1 MGQAQDRIIDVVIV
15 DKNPLVR
22 KGLAQVLLEDGRFR
36 VVDTVAEGESF
47 IRSLFRLKC
56 DICIIGW
63 DMPQMGGR
71 RVLEEIKNTDM
82 PPKAVVYTGNTAP
95 DIPRLVM
102 QLGGAGFVLKSDP
115 TASLIDTLLAIDG
128 GRMVFPFMDLSR
140 RDEDPLGTLTGREHE
155 LLAALVDGRANAQI
169 AHELDI
175 SLNTVKFHLKNLYC
189 KLGVHNRAQ
198 AVACYLKSGQGG

>member
-1 MGQAQDRIIDVVIV
+1 MDDAPDRTISVIIV

-22 KGLAQVLLEDGRFR
+22 KGLQQVLAEDGRFK
-36 VVDTVAEGESF
+36 VVNTANDGESF
-47 IRSLFRLKC
+47 ISSLMRLDC

-71 RVLEEIKNTDM
+71 KVLEELKHIRNA
-82 PPKAVVYTGNTAP
+82 PKAVVYTGNTAP
-95 DIPRLVM
+95 DIPRQVM

-115 TASLIDTLLAIDG
+115 TASLIETLLTVNG

-140 RDEDPLGTLTGREHE
+140 RNEDPLGTLTGREHE

-189 KLGVHNRAQ
+189 KLGVNNRAQ
-198 AVACYLKSGQGG
+198 AVACYLKAGHRA

>member
-1 MGQAQDRIIDVVIV
+1 MGQAQGRIVDVVIV

-22 KGLAQVLLEDGRFR
+22 KGLEQVLIEDGRFC
-36 VVDTVAEGESF
+36 VVATVNDGESF
-47 IRSLFRLKC
+47 VRSLGRVEC
-56 DICIIGW
+56 HICVIGW
-63 DMPQMGGR
+63 DMPNMGGR
-71 RVLEEIKNTDM
+71 KVLEEIKHLET
-82 PPKAVVYTGNTAP
+82 PPKAVVYTGNTTP
-95 DIPRLVM
+95 DIPRQVM

-115 TASLIDTLLAIDG
+115 TSSLIDTLLAVDG

-189 KLGVHNRAQ
+189 KLSVHNRAQ
-198 AVACYLKSGQGG
+198 AVACYLKAGHRT